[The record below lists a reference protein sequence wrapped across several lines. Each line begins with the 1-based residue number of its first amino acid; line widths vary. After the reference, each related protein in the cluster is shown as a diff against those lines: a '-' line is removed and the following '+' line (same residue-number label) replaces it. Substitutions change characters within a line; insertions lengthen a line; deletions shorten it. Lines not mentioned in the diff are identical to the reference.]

1 VGPDATTATAP
12 TDARTV
18 RAYLRSHRSGFYRP
32 SAYQVY
38 VTVLCVAVGGTL
50 GAHAIAQAVSP
61 GLDQHELLVGG
72 PVLASLTLFAALRFG
87 TWQGPVGFSAADVA
101 FVLTAPIAL
110 ADLIRPR
117 LGLMLLLGAVV
128 GLLIGGGVLALLAA
142 GPAAIGALRCVCGLV
157 AFAAFG
163 LLAVAG
169 SWLVQSSR
177 TFTARLLRASPLV
190 ILFAA
195 ALLAAGLSGVAG
207 REIAAWS
214 GPWGWVI
221 APFAGIGGWPLAL
234 ALLVITALAGVW
246 FSFRRAGAGTI
257 EQYLTRAESR
267 AGLSA
272 SITLL
277 DYRSAAQTYGAT
289 QAWRTRRQL
298 RVPRPRRRGLTILW
312 RDAVG
317 LTRSPARLGWSAL
330 LAAGATWE
338 ALTHPGKVVP
348 ALIAAV
354 ALYFAAAILCE
365 PLRLDIDQ
373 PDKSRLLIG
382 WPFRRVFLSH
392 LVLPAVWLIVACT
405 VTIVLASVTGYAGI
419 GALALIPT
427 LMLTVIAVSVLSAA
441 LAARRG
447 GRVPDSVLTMIL
459 STDMNNPI
467 ALSVILFIA
476 PWLLLNVIV
485 LVIPLLL
492 LGHAAAHHLPTGGPA
507 SLAFSL
513 TLFVAVALLAVARRS
528 AGDT

>member
-1 VGPDATTATAP
+1 VSTATATA
-12 TDARTV
+12 TDVRAV
-18 RAYLRSHRSGFYRP
+18 RAYLRAHRSGFYRP
-32 SAYQVY
+32 SPYQVY

-72 PVLASLTLFAALRFG
+72 PVLAALTLFAALRFG
-87 TWQGPVGFSAADVA
+87 TWQGPVGFSTGDVA
-101 FVLTAPIAL
+101 LVLTAPIAI

-117 LGLMLLLGAVV
+117 LGVMLLLGAVV
-128 GLLIGGGVLALLAA
+128 GLLVGGGVLALLAA

-190 ILFAA
+190 ILAVA
-195 ALLAAGLSGVAG
+195 ALLAAGLSGVTG

-234 ALLVITALAGVW
+234 ALLVIMALAGAW
-246 FSFRRAGAGTI
+246 LSLRRAGAGSI
-257 EQYLTRAESR
+257 EQYLSRAETRA
-267 AGLSA
+267 GMTA
-272 SITLL
+272 SMTLL
-277 DYRSAAQTYGAT
+277 DYRSAAQAYGAA
-289 QAWRTRRQL
+289 QASRTRRQL
-298 RVPRPRRRGLTILW
+298 RVPLPRRRALTILW

-317 LTRSPARLGWSAL
+317 LTRSPARLWWSAL

-338 ALTHPGKVVP
+338 VLTHPGKIVP

-354 ALYFAAAILCE
+354 ALYFAAAVLCE

-373 PDKSRLLIG
+373 PDKSLLLIG
-382 WPFRRVFLSH
+382 WPFRRVFLFH
-392 LVLPAVWLIVACT
+392 CVLPAAWLIVVCT
-405 VTIVLASVTGYAGI
+405 VTIVVASLTGSVGI
-419 GALALIPT
+419 GALVLIPT

-447 GRVPDSVLTMIL
+447 GRVPDSVMTMIL
-459 STDMNNPI
+459 STDMSNPI
-467 ALSVILFIA
+467 ALSVILLIA
-476 PWLLLNVIV
+476 PWLLLNVV
-485 LVIPLLL
+485 VVAVPLVL
-492 LGHAAAHHLPTGGPA
+492 LGHAAAHHRPTGGPA
-507 SLAFSL
+507 SLAFSI
-513 TLFVAVALLAVARRS
+513 TLFVAVVLLSVARRPTAS
-528 AGDT
+528 N